1 MKKKLLFILLVGVC
15 LLCSSCGTTLSYDN
29 KVYDKCYQDYY
40 YYRGRL
46 ITTPYYRVY
55 PRYYKIYPRYSSRP
69 NSPQPPR
76 LYPDPKPRNRRSSH
90 DLKPSHPSQHP
101 KIHKPN
107 KPKPA
112 SDRKRSS
119 AAEQRKK

>member
-15 LLCSSCGTTLSYDN
+15 LLCSSCGTTQCYE
-29 KVYDKCYQDYY
+29 VKCYQDYY

-55 PRYYKIYPRYSSRP
+55 PKYYKIYPRYSSRP
-69 NSPQPPR
+69 NIPHPPL
-76 LYPDPKPRNRRSSH
+76 LYPDPKHRNRKSSH
-90 DLKPSHPSQHP
+90 PVYYDPKPSQP

-107 KPKPA
+107 RPA